1 MMRAST
7 STEVR
12 NKNGQTP
19 LHLVSRW
26 GLSDVVALLL
36 KLGADV
42 DAQDDDIMTP
52 LLCSLES
59 FISIAAAQLLL
70 DHGASV
76 HVQNENGQTPPTPG
90 IEA

>member
-1 MMRAST
+1 
-7 STEVR
+7 
-12 NKNGQTP
+12 
-19 LHLVSRW
+19 
-26 GLSDVVALLL
+26 
-36 KLGADV
+36 LGADV